1 MDKELL
7 ARKLYQERVSA
18 LVGDLTIDEQTLEQM
33 WDSKAPPAQAAKA
46 LMSTDAFHG
55 PAWLNRYLSRK

>member
-18 LVGDLTIDEQTLEQM
+18 LVGEQGIDEQVLSQM
-33 WDSKAPPAQAAKA
+33 WENKATPTEAAKA
-46 LMSTDAFHG
+46 MVPDDAFQG
-55 PAWLNRYLSRK
+55 PAWLNRYLNRK

>member
-18 LVGDLTIDEQTLEQM
+18 LVGEQGIDEQVLSQM
-33 WDSKAPPAQAAKA
+33 WENKATPTEAAKA
-46 LMSTDAFHG
+46 WYRTMHSKDQLG
-55 PAWLNRYLSRK
+55 